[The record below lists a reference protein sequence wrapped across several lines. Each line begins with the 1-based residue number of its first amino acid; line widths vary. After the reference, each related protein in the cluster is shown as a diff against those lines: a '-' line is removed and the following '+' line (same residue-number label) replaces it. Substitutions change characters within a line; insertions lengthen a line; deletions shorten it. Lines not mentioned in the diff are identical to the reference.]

1 MHLLLYELTR
11 FLLSEVQFAAD
22 NVLWSDARCVGTSQ
36 RSVDE
41 DLKRGSR
48 FRSDRMIRAKLLALF
63 SRSPGVSWAHSLAS
77 PSTRAATSL
86 WRWLPTLPVSKRHL
100 MRDTTEIGLDRWQA
114 LDREAWGPI
123 AELLLARDAFD
134 SRGEESLAESS
145 GGIVTRLPI

>member
-1 MHLLLYELTR
+1 
-11 FLLSEVQFAAD
+11 
-22 NVLWSDARCVGTSQ
+22 
-36 RSVDE
+36 
-41 DLKRGSR
+41 
-48 FRSDRMIRAKLLALF
+48 
-63 SRSPGVSWAHSLAS
+63 
-77 PSTRAATSL
+77 
-86 WRWLPTLPVSKRHL
+86 